1 MKPNVQANT
10 IITNTKLL
18 VICATLL
25 QAGMAA
31 AQTNPP
37 AGSQEITRVGEQAS
51 SAGPAEYFTGRV
63 RVDPVWPA
71 SQTINAS
78 GGRVTFE
85 RGARSAWHTHPAG
98 QRLVLVSVWD
108 LRKSGASRCRS
119 CTPGTWCG
127 ARRA

>member
-78 GGRVTFE
+78 GGWRAIRV
-85 RGARSAWHTHPAG
+85 AH
-98 QRLVLVSVWD
+98 
-108 LRKSGASRCRS
+108 ASRRPAARARLGVGL
-119 CTPGTWCG
+119 TQEWRKPVQVMHPGDVVWCPPG
-127 ARRA
+127 VKH